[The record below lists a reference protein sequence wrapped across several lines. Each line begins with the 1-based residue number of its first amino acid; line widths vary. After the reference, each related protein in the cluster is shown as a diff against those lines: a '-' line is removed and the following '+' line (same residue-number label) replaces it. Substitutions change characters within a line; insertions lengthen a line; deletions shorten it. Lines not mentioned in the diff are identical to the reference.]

1 MDFILQFLEAIK
13 GNNGTWIQAIVIS
26 LILQIRLWIGI
37 PFLIHYLRI
46 VIKNKTNIKI
56 YPTLMCVF
64 FITLIG
70 YETATIY
77 SDRQS
82 ETKKYNVEC
91 VKKTTNN
98 LVIVIQGVNNPF
110 KDFIY
115 KNKTQVDAT
124 YSRDENGLGYIKSKN
139 FTKDTQVL
147 TYVSSHSENLTPQD
161 VYSTIYYYKLFNP
174 TGKIIMVGH
183 SIGGYNIIQVVDRLK
198 KDKITIDLTI
208 LIDPANKKENN
219 VKYTYPSNVNKLIN
233 LTSPEY
239 SDDFKFFTN
248 SGGKSINLSTN
259 LNYIN
264 IDVKNT
270 THTSID
276 NVVYLKVNNL
286 IKNYIQKD
294 VNPIIEIKKYK
305 F

>member
-1 MDFILQFLEAIK
+1 MDYILQFLDAIK
-13 GNNGTWIQAIVIS
+13 GNNGTWIQALVVS
-26 LILQIRLWIGI
+26 LILHIRLWIGI
-37 PFLIHYLRI
+37 PFFIHYLKI

-56 YPTLMCVF
+56 FPTLMCVF

-82 ETKKYNVEC
+82 ETKKYNVEY

-124 YSRDENGLGYIKSKN
+124 NSRDEKGLGYIKSKN
-139 FTKDTQVL
+139 FNKDTQVL
-147 TYVSSHSENLTPQD
+147 SYVSSHSENLTPED
-161 VYSTIYYYKLFNP
+161 VYSEIYYYKLFNP
-174 TGKIIMVGH
+174 TGKVIMVGH
-183 SIGGYNIIQVVDRLK
+183 SIGGYNIIQVVNRLEREN
-198 KDKITIDLTI
+198 INVDLAI

-219 VKYTYPSNVNKLIN
+219 VKYQYPNNVNQLIN

-239 SDDFKFFTN
+239 SDGFKFFTN
-248 SGGKSINLSTN
+248 SGGKSLTTN

-264 IDVKNT
+264 IEIKNT
-270 THTSID
+270 THTDID
-276 NVVYLKVNNL
+276 NKTYLKINQL
-286 IKNYIQKD
+286 LKDFLQKG
-294 VNPIIEIKKYK
+294 VNPISEIKKYK

>member
-1 MDFILQFLEAIK
+1 MDYILQFLDAIK
-13 GNNGTWIQAIVIS
+13 GNNGTWIQALVVS
-26 LILQIRLWIGI
+26 LILHIRLWIGI
-37 PFLIHYLRI
+37 PFFIHYLKI

-56 YPTLMCVF
+56 FPTLMCVF

-82 ETKKYNVEC
+82 ETKKYSVEY

-115 KNKTQVDAT
+115 KNKTQVDAIN
-124 YSRDENGLGYIKSKN
+124 SRDEKGLGYIKSKN
-139 FTKDTQVL
+139 FSKDTQVL
-147 TYVSSHSENLTPQD
+147 SYVSSHSENLTPED

-174 TGKIIMVGH
+174 TGKVIMVGH
-183 SIGGYNIIQVVDRLK
+183 SIGGYNIIQVVNRLERDNIK
-198 KDKITIDLTI
+198 VDLAI

-219 VKYTYPSNVNKLIN
+219 VKYQFPKNVNQLIN

-239 SDDFKFFTN
+239 SDGFKFFTN
-248 SGGKSINLSTN
+248 SGGKCLTTN
-259 LNYIN
+259 SNYIN
-264 IDVKNT
+264 IEINNT
-270 THTSID
+270 THTDID
-276 NVVYLKVNNL
+276 NITYIKVNQL
-286 IKNYIQKD
+286 LKDFLQKD
-294 VNPIIEIKKYK
+294 VNPISEIKKYK

>member
-26 LILQIRLWIGI
+26 LILHIRLWIGI

-64 FITLIG
+64 FVTLIG

-174 TGKIIMVGH
+174 TGKVIMVGH

-248 SGGKSINLSTN
+248 SGGKSINSSTN

>member
-1 MDFILQFLEAIK
+1 MDYILQFLDAIK
-13 GNNGTWIQAIVIS
+13 GNNGTWIQALVVS
-26 LILQIRLWIGI
+26 LILHIRLWIGI
-37 PFLIHYLRI
+37 PFFIHYLKI

-56 YPTLMCVF
+56 FPTLMCVF

-82 ETKKYNVEC
+82 ETKKYNVEY

-115 KNKTQVDAT
+115 KNKTQVDAIN
-124 YSRDENGLGYIKSKN
+124 SRDEKGLGYIKSKN
-139 FTKDTQVL
+139 FSKDTQVL
-147 TYVSSHSENLTPQD
+147 SYVSSHSENLTPED

-174 TGKIIMVGH
+174 TGKVIMVGH
-183 SIGGYNIIQVVDRLK
+183 SIGGYNIIQVVNRLEK
-198 KDKITIDLTI
+198 ENIKVDLAI
-208 LIDPANKKENN
+208 LIDPANKKGNN
-219 VKYTYPSNVNKLIN
+219 VEYQYPNNVNQLIN

-239 SDDFKFFTN
+239 SDGFKFFTN
-248 SGGKSINLSTN
+248 SGGRSMTTN
-259 LNYIN
+259 SNYIN
-264 IDVKNT
+264 IEIKNT
-270 THTSID
+270 THTDID
-276 NVVYLKVNNL
+276 NKTYLKINQL
-286 IKNYIQKD
+286 LKDFLQKGI
-294 VNPIIEIKKYK
+294 NPISEIKKYK

>member
-1 MDFILQFLEAIK
+1 MDYILQFLDAIK

-26 LILQIRLWIGI
+26 LILHIRLWIGI
-37 PFLIHYLRI
+37 PFFIHYLKI

-64 FITLIG
+64 FLILIG

-82 ETKKYNVEC
+82 ETKKYNIEY

-115 KNKTQVDAT
+115 KNKTQVDVT
-124 YSRDENGLGYIKSKN
+124 NSRDEDGLGYIKSKN

-147 TYVSSHSENLTPQD
+147 SYISSHSENLTPED

-174 TGKIIMVGH
+174 TGKVIMVGH
-183 SIGGYNIIQVVDRLK
+183 SIGGYNIIQVANRLSK
-198 KDKITIDLTI
+198 NNINIDLAI

-219 VKYTYPSNVNKLIN
+219 VKYNLPNNVDKLIN

-239 SDDFKFFTN
+239 SDGFKFFTN
-248 SGGKSINLSTN
+248 SGGKSLNPTTN

-264 IDVKNT
+264 IDTKNT

-276 NVVYLKVNNL
+276 NTIYLKINNL
-286 IKNYIQKD
+286 IKDFIQKD
-294 VNPIIEIKKYK
+294 VNPIIEIKQYK

>member
-1 MDFILQFLEAIK
+1 MDYILQFLDAFK
-13 GNNGTWIQAIVIS
+13 GNNGTWIQALGIS
-26 LILQIRLWIGI
+26 LILHIRLWIGI
-37 PFLIHYLRI
+37 PFFIYFLKI
-46 VIKNKTNIKI
+46 VIKNKKNIKR
-56 YPTLMCVF
+56 YPTLMCIF
-64 FITLIG
+64 LLILIG
-70 YETATIY
+70 YETTIIY
-77 SDRQS
+77 RDRQS
-82 ETKKYNVEC
+82 ETKKYNVEY

-115 KNKTQVDAT
+115 KNKTQLDVT
-124 YSRDENGLGYIKSKN
+124 NTRDEDGLGYIKSKN

-147 TYVSSHSENLTPQD
+147 SYVGSHSENLTPED

-174 TGKIIMVGH
+174 TGKVIMVGH
-183 SIGGYNIIQVVDRLK
+183 SMGGYNIIQVVNRL
-198 KDKITIDLTI
+198 DKSKINIDLII

-219 VKYTYPSNVNKLIN
+219 VNYNIPKNINKLIN

-239 SDDFKFFTN
+239 SDGFKFFTN
-248 SGGKSINLSTN
+248 SGGKFLDSSTN

-264 IDVKNT
+264 IDINNS

-276 NVVYLKVNNL
+276 NVVYLKINNL
-286 IKNYIQKD
+286 IKDYIQKD
-294 VNPIIEIKKYK
+294 VNPIIEIKQYK